1 MHKHISFAFLFLAF
15 FFGACGDSET
25 SAGIEQGL
33 SEPVEVTGSSS
44 IVKFSSSS
52 FAKSSSSSK
61 VSSNSRTVLSQNPTE
76 CEFGTLLDERDGQT
90 YKTIKIGDQVWMA
103 ENLNYEMDSSFCYMN
118 SLDSCEKYGRLYTY
132 YTADEA
138 CPAGYHLPTREE
150 FAILMR
156 PLSERINEK
165 SEDWSYYMAPF
176 ALKATEGWE
185 PYTKPFHGDVYLPA
199 STNATC
205 FTALPAGY
213 RMLGPGFKNAGRE
226 TYFWCRD
233 DHSEGLRI
241 AIDMSYD
248 TFFVTSYWWD
258 DNEAF
263 SVRCIKD

>member
-1 MHKHISFAFLFLAF
+1 
-15 FFGACGDSET
+15 
-25 SAGIEQGL
+25 
-33 SEPVEVTGSSS
+33 
-44 IVKFSSSS
+44 
-52 FAKSSSSSK
+52 
-61 VSSNSRTVLSQNPTE
+61 
-76 CEFGTLLDERDGQT
+76 
-90 YKTIKIGDQVWMA
+90 
-103 ENLNYEMDSSFCYMN
+103 MN

-156 PLSERINEK
+156 PLSERINEE

-213 RMLGPGFKNAGRE
+213 RMSGPGFKNAGRE